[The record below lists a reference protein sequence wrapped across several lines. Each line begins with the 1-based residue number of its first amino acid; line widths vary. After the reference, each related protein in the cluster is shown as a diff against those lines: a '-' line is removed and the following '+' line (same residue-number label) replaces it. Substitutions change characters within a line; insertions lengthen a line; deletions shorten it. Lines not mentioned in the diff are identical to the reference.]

1 MDLGPFREH
10 RDFRLL
16 LIAGTVFYLGGMMT
30 YVAIPYQIYQLTGSN
45 LAVGAVGLVELV
57 PLIVFGLYGGALADH
72 FDRRLL
78 LIWTGIAQAAFTAW
92 LAINA
97 FSPHPRLWEIFL
109 VSGLLASAS
118 ALQRPSREALL
129 PRTVRHDEI
138 VAANALS
145 SLGMQSGVLVGPAIG
160 GVLVASFGPGWCFL
174 VDIVGLFV
182 ASMLYAAMRRYPH
195 VGETEPPSFNG
206 IKKGLRYALSRRD
219 LLGTYVVD
227 LIAMMLC
234 SLPWLTRCSGNR
246 SCWGCSTPRRRW
258 ARWSRPRSRAGPRGS
273 TVTGVPSSWRR
284 WPTAPASRSPA
295 PRGRSGSACSSSPWP
310 GAPT

>member
-1 MDLGPFREH
+1 MDVGPFREH

-16 LIAGTVFYLGGMMT
+16 LIAGTIFYLGGMMT
-30 YVAIPYQIYQLTGSN
+30 YVAIPYQIYTMTGSN

-72 FDRRLL
+72 VDRRLL

-129 PRTVRHDEI
+129 PRTVRHDEM

-145 SLGMQSGVLVGPAIG
+145 SFGMQGGVLVGPAIG
-160 GVLVASFGPGWCFL
+160 GVLVASFGPGWCYL
-174 VDIVGLFV
+174 VTW
-182 ASMLYAAMRRYPH
+182 A
-195 VGETEPPSFNG
+195 
-206 IKKGLRYALSRRD
+206 
-219 LLGTYVVD
+219 
-227 LIAMMLC
+227 
-234 SLPWLTRCSGNR
+234 
-246 SCWGCSTPRRRW
+246 TP
-258 ARWSRPRSRAGPRGS
+258 SRPA
-273 TVTGVPSSWRR
+273 
-284 WPTAPASRSPA
+284 
-295 PRGRSGSACSSSPWP
+295 
-310 GAPT
+310 